1 MIKGPFWPFLKGFL
15 RNRSAENIKSN
26 TKTLCNE
33 NETRLL
39 RNMVYGV

>member
-1 MIKGPFWPFLKGFL
+1 MIKGPLWSFLKRFL
-15 RNRSAENIKSN
+15 GNRSADNINSN

-39 RNMVYGV
+39 RNMVYGI